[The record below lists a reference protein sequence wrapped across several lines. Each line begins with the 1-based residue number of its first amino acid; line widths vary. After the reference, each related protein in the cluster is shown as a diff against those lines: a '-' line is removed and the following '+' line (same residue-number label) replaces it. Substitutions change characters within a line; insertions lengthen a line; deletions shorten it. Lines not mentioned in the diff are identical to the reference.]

1 MRGASAVLEFWAQ
14 SWRLP
19 IWLLSPC
26 QQLRAF
32 GCCFLLLLKVLQT
45 FQGLLRIAQNFSKLH
60 IFRLELLALG
70 VPLAQD
76 TAVKV
81 HRQHLL
87 QCEAQDRVAI
97 FGKANRLG
105 QVSGLHRDTR
115 CLAKSKHQTTGSNVI
130 NLPSHTIARTVSGN
144 MPHCRHERSFSRH
157 AKDLTELLPCWR
169 GWLNNKSNKEIGSQ
183 QKKSLQKLDTP
194 MVSLDSYYAL
204 LVLYVRMKCIPCWG
218 NVVKKIMITFAR
230 ATVLP
235 RYTDTTLFFF
245 VSVPLQIEK
254 FAKVRTISVSFQYQF
269 EIMVVSEPVCLKP
282 LFLWKPGEPSPKKQ
296 NKTLQGWKQN
306 RPPT

>member
-1 MRGASAVLEFWAQ
+1 MRHSSHHWHICHWHQIHWHICRWHRFHWHFCRTHLGCAGRVRFWSFGRRVGLYQFA
-14 SWRLP
+14 
-19 IWLLSPC
+19 LLSPC

-87 QCEAQDRVAI
+87 QCEAQDRVAL

-105 QVSGLHRDTR
+105 QVSGLHRDTH

-144 MPHCRHERSFSRH
+144 MPHCRHERSLSRH

-169 GWLNNKSNKEIGSQ
+169 GWLNNKSNKEIGSR
-183 QKKSLQKLDTP
+183 S
-194 MVSLDSYYAL
+194 
-204 LVLYVRMKCIPCWG
+204 I
-218 NVVKKIMITFAR
+218 
-230 ATVLP
+230 
-235 RYTDTTLFFF
+235 
-245 VSVPLQIEK
+245 
-254 FAKVRTISVSFQYQF
+254 
-269 EIMVVSEPVCLKP
+269 
-282 LFLWKPGEPSPKKQ
+282 
-296 NKTLQGWKQN
+296 
-306 RPPT
+306 